1 MDVFPKE
8 PYHGKLIE
16 FDNVVLTPHLA
27 TLTKESR
34 LEMEIQATQNL
45 LIELNQ

>member
-1 MDVFPKE
+1 
-8 PYHGKLIE
+8 
-16 FDNVVLTPHLA
+16 VLTPHLA